1 MLYSWRGIVC
11 GHPWHFHDLRVIV
24 ALQVNKRFDMSGAF
38 QKLLEALN
46 KPVPNVRQE
55 TYTRVFFERSLEVTK
70 GFRSVMDR
78 NFNAELDTVDM
89 RGEPDSVRE
98 CVNSS
103 VEKDTVGAIPQ
114 LLVSGVTDAD
124 TCAVFYD
131 AVYVKASWD
140 KAFPAVA
147 AATEKHPFT
156 ECTATS
162 HSGALASGSER
173 AAELVRIT
181 GVYRHCRDAENKLL
195 AVEVPLSSD
204 KLSMV
209 LFMADNTPSL
219 RRFHKHLSLEQYER
233 VLDKLE
239 ATGERISV
247 LVPKMHV
254 EESVQPSYTLRH
266 MGFLDLLDEHAMLS
280 GIASNLFV
288 SDIIHKVSFTLDTT
302 GITAAAAVSLSL
314 TNFYTEELPKA
325 YRDCQSSRPFIYV
338 VKNKETD
345 LILFMGAVQDI

>member
-1 MLYSWRGIVC
+1 MSDNAC
-11 GHPWHFHDLRVIV
+11 
-24 ALQVNKRFDMSGAF
+24 VNKRFDMSGAF

-46 KPVPNVRQE
+46 KPAPNVRQE

-195 AVEVPLSSD
+195 AVEV
-204 KLSMV
+204 
-209 LFMADNTPSL
+209 
-219 RRFHKHLSLEQYER
+219 
-233 VLDKLE
+233 
-239 ATGERISV
+239 